1 MIWGR
6 AFTDIGY
13 RENVEGPCG
22 KSSAF
27 GECAAV
33 AEVHSRL
40 TYGYTPTRTALE
52 GNAYCTMQNAQC
64 RMLFLFRRAGK
75 TAATWRAA
83 LL

>member
-40 TYGYTPTRTALE
+40 TYGYTPTRTALG
-52 GNAYCTMQNAQC
+52 GNAHCSMQNAQC
-64 RMLFLFRRAGK
+64 DFSCVVRV